1 MRAPWKCRRRRK
13 EATVGKP
20 SEKEKDALAEQVA
33 NLNQRVNE
41 LAERIEKVA
50 QALGRLGVG
59 TD

>member
-1 MRAPWKCRRRRK
+1 
-13 EATVGKP
+13 VGKP